1 MSSDFD
7 VLIIGSGFSGSVSA
21 LRLAE
26 KGYRVA
32 VLEQGREHSAADL
45 RRAGQAM
52 RHLLWA
58 PALGLRGPL
67 AQKVYRNVGV
77 VHGVGVGVGGGSLV
91 YAAVLLEPQAAFY
104 RDPAWAA
111 LDDWQAS
118 LAAHYRRARQ
128 MLGVADNPY
137 QGQ

>member
-1 MSSDFD
+1 MSEAFD
-7 VLIIGSGFSGSVSA
+7 VLIIGSGFGGSVSA

-32 VLEQGREHSAADL
+32 VLEQGREHSAADFH
-45 RRAGQAM
+45 RAGQSM

-77 VHGVGVGVGGGSLV
+77 VHGVGVGGGSLV

-104 RDPAWAA
+104 RDPAWAG
-111 LDDWQAS
+111 LDSDWQAS

-137 QGQ
+137 